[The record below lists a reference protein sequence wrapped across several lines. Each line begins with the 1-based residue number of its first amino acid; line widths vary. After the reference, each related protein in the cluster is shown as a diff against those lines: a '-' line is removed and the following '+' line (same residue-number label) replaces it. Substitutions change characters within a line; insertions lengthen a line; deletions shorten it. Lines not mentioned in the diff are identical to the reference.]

1 MKRKV
6 CKWVTCCA
14 LSTALFAGC
23 LLQLQAASAAGG
35 TETVS
40 ENATLSGNTAG
51 SEEEM
56 ELQENMSAEEAF
68 MDTERAY
75 EEIPEAFQKLAQLLG
90 QDQFELL
97 FPDKD
102 VENQDEM
109 RLVYLMNDA
118 VESFLVF
125 SGARMTGHYQKDYEG
140 ELDATLSQEDGEYV
154 LVVYQ
159 GETVV
164 TIFFQDLL
172 LEMNLYNYGD
182 VGHFWVKG
190 YENLRVMEYQIAIL
204 RDKYEYLGEK
214 YCTEYEGKLAML
226 RDFPPLNYL
235 FYPAVPEKYIVPVD
249 NPWEVTAEA
258 LAVMQELAT
267 EAGDEKLGKMLRRYE
282 KNPDIS
288 NAKKIAGMLC
298 RSSHLPVITLLG
310 EKIREAASVYPDRD
324 FGRKQNKYLHE
335 LMEKAE
341 RRKEELEAENVQTLI
356 YREEPFIYDC
366 DSISFQV
373 YLMIVRKGVWKQ
385 KIMVEKI

>member
-1 MKRKV
+1 M
-6 CKWVTCCA
+6 
-14 LSTALFAGC
+14 
-23 LLQLQAASAAGG
+23 
-35 TETVS
+35 S
-40 ENATLSGNTAG
+40 EL
-51 SEEEM
+51 EI
-56 ELQENMSAEEAF
+56 QENMSAEEAF
-68 MDTERAY
+68 MDTESAY

-190 YENLRVMEYQIAIL
+190 M
-204 RDKYEYLGEK
+204 
-214 YCTEYEGKLAML
+214 
-226 RDFPPLNYL
+226 
-235 FYPAVPEKYIVPVD
+235 
-249 NPWEVTAEA
+249 
-258 LAVMQELAT
+258 
-267 EAGDEKLGKMLRRYE
+267 
-282 KNPDIS
+282 
-288 NAKKIAGMLC
+288 
-298 RSSHLPVITLLG
+298 
-310 EKIREAASVYPDRD
+310 
-324 FGRKQNKYLHE
+324 
-335 LMEKAE
+335 
-341 RRKEELEAENVQTLI
+341 
-356 YREEPFIYDC
+356 
-366 DSISFQV
+366 SICGFWNT
-373 YLMIVRKGVWKQ
+373 VWRF
-385 KIMVEKI
+385 